1 MARIRLVKL
10 TKKFKDVYAVRGADL
25 DIQDQ
30 EFVVIVGASGCGK
43 TTTLRMIAGL
53 EKPTSGD
60 IYIGDTRVN
69 DFHPKDRDVSMVFQN
84 YALYPHMN
92 VFQNMGFGLKL
103 RKYPRHE
110 IEKRVKEAAK
120 MLGLEKL
127 LDRKPKQLSGG
138 QRQRVAMGRAMVR
151 SPQAFL
157 FDEPLSNLD
166 AKMRVEVREE
176 LLRIHEKIKTW

>member
-1 MARIRLVKL
+1 MAKISLVKVN
-10 TKKFKDVYAVRGADL
+10 KKFKDAYAVKDVDL
-25 DIQDQ
+25 EIQDQ

-60 IYIGDTRVN
+60 IYIGDNRVN

-84 YALYPHMN
+84 YALYPHMT
-92 VFQNMGFGLKL
+92 VFQNMAFGLNL
-103 RKYPRHE
+103 RKYPKSE
-110 IEKRVKEAAK
+110 IGLRVEEAAK
-120 MLGLEKL
+120 MLGLDNL
-127 LDRKPKQLSGG
+127 LDRRPKSSFQGASGRESQWG
-138 QRQRVAMGRAMVR
+138 AQWWN
-151 SPQAFL
+151 PEAFL

-176 LLRIHEKIKTW
+176 LSTYS